1 MDLFQKCYD
10 YTAAKEAMAAG
21 LYPYFHYLET
31 GQDTEVIMEGR
42 KIIMIGSNNYQ
53 GLTSDSRVI
62 EAAKEALLKYG
73 TGCSGSRFL
82 NGTLKLHMELEE
94 RLAKFLN
101 KEAALT
107 FSTGFQSNLGIIS
120 ALCGRNDYIIC
131 DKENHASIYDACRL
145 SYAKMVRYEH
155 NDMEDL
161 ERVLSEIPD
170 NKGKLIVTDGV
181 FSMRGDIC
189 NLPEIVKLAEKYG
202 ARVMVDDAHG
212 LGVIG
217 ENGRGT
223 ASYFGLEDKVDIIMG
238 TFSKSLASLGGFMA
252 ASEDVIHY
260 VKHNS
265 RPFIFSASIPPANAA
280 AALKAL
286 EIIEQEPWRVNNLLS
301 IADYMRQGLRKMGI
315 PILES
320 ETPIIP
326 IMTYDTERTFLA
338 TKMLFEEGVYV
349 NPVIVPA
356 VPPGQCLLRT
366 SYTAT
371 HTKEQMDRAMEAIG
385 KVFSKLPP
393 RKAKNGEQ
401 A

>member
-21 LYPYFHYLET
+21 IYPYFHYLET
-31 GQDTEVIMEGR
+31 GQDTEVVMEGR

-82 NGTLKLHMELEE
+82 NGTLKLHIELEE

-101 KEAALT
+101 KEAAIT

-120 ALCGRNDYIIC
+120 AIAGRNDYIVC

-155 NDMEDL
+155 SDMEDL
-161 ERVLSEIPD
+161 ERVLSQIPD
-170 NKGKLIVTDGV
+170 NKGILIVTDGV
-181 FSMRGDIC
+181 FSMGGDIC
-189 NLPEIVKLAEKYG
+189 KLPEIVELAEKYG

-217 ENGRGT
+217 EHGRGT
-223 ASYFGLEDKVDIIMG
+223 AEYFGLEDKVDIIMG
-238 TFSKSLASLGGFMA
+238 TFSKSLASLGGFVA

-265 RPFIFSASIPPANAA
+265 RPFIFSASIPPSNAA
-280 AALKAL
+280 AALRAL
-286 EIIEQEPWRVNNLLS
+286 EIIEQEPWRIKNLLD
-301 IADYMRQGLRKMGI
+301 IADYMRQGLKKMGI
-315 PILES
+315 PIMES

-326 IMTYDTERTFLA
+326 IMTYDTDRTFLA

-371 HTKEQMDRAMEAIG
+371 HTKNRWTGQWR
-385 KVFSKLPP
+385 
-393 RKAKNGEQ
+393 Q
-401 A
+401 

>member
-1 MDLFQKCYD
+1 MDLFQKCYE
-10 YTAAKEAMAAG
+10 YTTAKEAMAAG
-21 LYPYFHYLET
+21 IYPYFHYLES
-31 GQDTEVIMEGR
+31 GQDTEVIMEGHH
-42 KIIMIGSNNYQ
+42 IIMIGSNNYQ
-53 GLTSDSRVI
+53 GLTSDRRVV
-62 EAAKEALLKYG
+62 EAAKDALLRYG

-94 RLAKFLN
+94 KLAKFLH
-101 KEAALT
+101 KEAVLT
-107 FSTGFQSNLGIIS
+107 FSTGYQSNLGIIS
-120 ALCGRNDYIIC
+120 AVAGRNDYIVC

-161 ERVLSEIPD
+161 ERVLSEIPE
-170 NKGKLIVTDGV
+170 NKGILIVTDGV
-181 FSMRGDIC
+181 FSMGGDIC
-189 NLPEIVKLAEKYG
+189 KLPEIVRLAEKYN
-202 ARVMVDDAHG
+202 AKVMVDDAHG

-217 ENGRGT
+217 KTGRGT
-223 ASYFGLEDKVDIIMG
+223 AEYFGLEDKVDIIMG

-286 EIIEQEPWRVNNLLS
+286 EIIEQEPWRVENLNK
-301 IADYMRQGLRKMGI
+301 IADYMRNGLRKMGI
-315 PILES
+315 PILNS
-320 ETPIIP
+320 QTPIIP
-326 IMTYDTERTFLA
+326 IMTYDNERTFIA

-356 VPPGQCLLRT
+356 VAPGQCLLRT

-371 HTKEQMDRAMEAIG
+371 HTKEQMDRAMESIG
-385 KVFSKLPP
+385 RVFSKLPP
-393 RKAKNGEQ
+393 RKEKDE
-401 A
+401 